1 MVHTHRVNVHLWKE
15 RVWEEGSC
23 TAAQAEPFEEERET
37 FVALKEREAEA
48 ELEMVRRGCLSVSW
62 ISVEGAKE
70 TDVRVRV
77 PSVTLKRVA
86 LKLGGEGSLE
96 DGERRN
102 EIR

>member
-1 MVHTHRVNVHLWKE
+1 MNVQLWKQ
-15 RVWEEGSC
+15 RVWEEESC
-23 TAAQAEPFEEERET
+23 TAAQTEPFEEERVT

-70 TDVRVRV
+70 TDMRVRV
-77 PSVTLKRVA
+77 PPVTLKSVA
-86 LKLGGEGSLE
+86 LKLGVEESLE